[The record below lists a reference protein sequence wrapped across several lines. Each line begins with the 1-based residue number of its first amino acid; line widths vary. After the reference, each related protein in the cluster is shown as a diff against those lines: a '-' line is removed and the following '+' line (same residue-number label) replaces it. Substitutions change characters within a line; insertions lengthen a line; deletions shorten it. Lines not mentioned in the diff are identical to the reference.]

1 MTEIGCAKYHKMP
14 WEIWDFF
21 YKVVDQIQTENIR
34 IRLAENK
41 TKGTEVLLDSFRYKP
56 TLIAIK
62 NGEQVSNVC
71 CDSMKDAEVDAE
83 SLYNAY
89 IAGVKDEFNYLI
101 GSSAKI
107 TDDEEEKE
115 EEEVGEDPITLQ
127 YECANA
133 MEDFIVTILG
143 KPYKEVEKMFDIE
156 TLADLGER
164 LVDVL
169 IEESEE
175 FKEVFNTVYE
185 ME

>member
-1 MTEIGCAKYHKMP
+1 MTEIGCAVYHKMP

-21 YKVVDQIQTENIR
+21 FKVVDQIETENIR

-41 TKGTEVLLDSFRYKP
+41 TKGTEILLDSFRYKP

-71 CDSMKDAEVDAE
+71 CNSMKDAEVDAE

-89 IAGVKDEFNYLI
+89 IAGVKDEFNYII
-101 GSSAKI
+101 GSSANI
-107 TDDEEEKE
+107 TEDEIEEEKE
-115 EEEVGEDPITLQ
+115 ETVTL
-127 YECANA
+127 YDECANA
-133 MEDFIVTILG
+133 MEDFIGTILG
-143 KPYKEVEKMFDIE
+143 KPYKEIEKMFDVE

-164 LVDVL
+164 IVDVL